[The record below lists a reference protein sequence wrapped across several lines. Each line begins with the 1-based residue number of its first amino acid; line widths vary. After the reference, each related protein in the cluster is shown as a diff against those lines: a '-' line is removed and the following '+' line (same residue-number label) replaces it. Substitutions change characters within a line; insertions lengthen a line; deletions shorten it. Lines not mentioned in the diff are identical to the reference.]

1 MYNGVP
7 PRANSTAFAWDEG
20 KTMSASTIQSLPS
33 DAYERVG
40 RQAWIILWLA
50 FVAFLVMI
58 TGGPLAVNWYIH
70 NATRP
75 MAVRVE
81 AVTGAT
87 LILPAEHGD
96 PIAVVDSH
104 YIQEGDSV
112 RTDQDARANLAI
124 VDSPDDVESLA
135 SVQLRTNSEVEL
147 ITARR
152 PRFQRSVMPRQL
164 ALRLHSGRAR
174 VTSGLADGRPL
185 KVHIQTPQGL
195 VVVSNGSAAI
205 AVTNE
210 ATEVTARNGKVSLIA
225 QGREVV
231 LSKGRRAIIAFG
243 QPPSDSQPADKN
255 LVSNGDFS
263 QPLESTWRVESIVD
277 ARDLSNVTFGS
288 VDVINTGGRNVVYF
302 QREAQGEDA
311 NLHSETAIVQDIDA
325 DVFDVES
332 LVFRFDV
339 RLISQS
345 LPGGGIQSS
354 EFPMM
359 VRIDFVD
366 VYGKPQFWTHGFY
379 MVDPIENWPLRD
391 GEKIPG
397 LVWYAYESPDFMQ
410 SETFP
415 RPAKVTRIRI
425 YASGHNYRSQAADI
439 ELIAK

>member
-1 MYNGVP
+1 M
-7 PRANSTAFAWDEG
+7 
-20 KTMSASTIQSLPS
+20 
-33 DAYERVG
+33 
-40 RQAWIILWLA
+40 ILWLA
-50 FVAFLVMI
+50 FAAFLAII
-58 TGGPLAVNWYIH
+58 TGVPLTLNWYIH

-75 MAVRVE
+75 LQVRVE

-87 LILPAEHGD
+87 LVLPADGGD
-96 PIAVVDSH
+96 PVAVVDALF
-104 YIQEGDSV
+104 IREGDSV
-112 RTDQDARANLAI
+112 RTDQEARANLAI
-124 VDSPDDVESLA
+124 FESPQDTESLA
-135 SVQLRTNSEVEL
+135 SVQLRTNTEVEL
-147 ITARR
+147 LLARR
-152 PRFQRSVMPRQL
+152 PRFARSPLPYQL
-164 ALRLHSGRAR
+164 DLRLHSGRAR
-174 VTSGLADGRPL
+174 VTSGTADERPL
-185 KVHIQTPQGL
+185 EVRIQTPQGL
-195 VVVSNGSAAI
+195 VKVRNGSAAI

-210 ATEVTARNGKVSLIA
+210 ITEVTARNGLVSVIA

-231 LSKGRRAIIAFG
+231 LSKGRRTTIAFG
-243 QPPSDSQPADKN
+243 QPPSDPQPADKN
-255 LVSNGDFS
+255 LVKNGDFS
-263 QPLESTWRVESIVD
+263 QPLETAWRVESIVD

-288 VDVINTGGRNVVYF
+288 VEIINTGGRNVAYF

-311 NLHSETAIVQDIDA
+311 NLHSETAIVQEIDA
-325 DVFDVES
+325 DVLDVES
-332 LVFRFDV
+332 LVLRFDV

-359 VRIDFVD
+359 VRIDFID
-366 VYGKPQFWTHGFY
+366 VNGNPQFWTHGFY
-379 MVDPIENWPLRD
+379 MVDPVKNWPLRD